1 MYTICQNVPVVC
13 APHPGKKSFLFLKFC
28 SKVVY
33 FTPESV
39 VHITPELIV
48 QYSPEYSI
56 AEKAEKTWTNIIIF
70 VFNAYICKL
79 FTNTGYKMVL
89 EIRIGNL
96 FSIKDEITLDFRAAN
111 IKSANAKVLS
121 DNIFTENDTNILKT
135 IAIYGANASGKSNII
150 KAIRFCNAMVFESHK
165 HNEDT
170 IYNFKPFKFNRYD
183 SRPSNYFIRFISN
196 GIEYEYS
203 FSFTRSKILTER
215 LFYYPKGRITR
226 IFTRDERSGKT
237 KKEKYSFGDQ
247 IKRPLDVAEN
257 TSEKTLYISRASQM
271 DREIAKEIF
280 IYFHSKFILQYVGFG
295 VSTIETLSNLSKQQL
310 IEALKIADSDIVDVK
325 IRVLKKTG
333 KNISADL
340 TNMTLKVEDVVRD
353 HLQIKTYHKASPD
366 IAFDFI
372 KEESQ
377 GTIKLFF
384 IMLTILDVVKNNK
397 VLLIDEIED
406 SLHPKIIEYIFN
418 IFRSGEKSQLICTT
432 HNTKFLD
439 LKKFRKDQILFAN
452 KEQDGSTDLYS
463 LYDYS
468 DFRDTMDLEKAYLQG
483 RFDAVPLIN
492 DSQVKLKT
500 LFNG

>member
-1 MYTICQNVPVVC
+1 MVC